1 MPPSPLPF
9 NSGDPGQLQFAIAAL
24 GQDLDQAFSRAEKL
38 YARIGRMAASG
49 ALAQPPFSYDDRQI
63 AWITRIA
70 ADMHKLA
77 QVAYGKDVP
86 DGPYNFMTA
95 IGQETGFR

>member
-24 GQDLDQAFSRAEKL
+24 GQDLDQAFARAERL
-38 YARIGRMAASG
+38 YARVARMAAAG

-63 AWITRIA
+63 AWIGRIA

-77 QVAYGKDVP
+77 QVAYGKDIP
-86 DGPYNFMTA
+86 DGPYNFMSVIA
-95 IGQETGFR
+95 QETGFR